1 MKKFAVIISFTIVFC
16 QGPYVSPGVQLGYGF
31 QEHVLYLSG
40 QVTVGWFTNTYL
52 NPGITLGLRHSKEKM
67 YHYVD
72 LQNTLVDFGF
82 GIGLMRNN
90 SDSNDKYIK
99 SKLWFWIPYN
109 YYPHG
114 LLAFENLAKK
124 DDSIIPQMGIFF
136 VFPVLTRVDG
146 ISY

>member
-40 QVTVGWFTNTYL
+40 QATVGWFTNTYL
-52 NPGITLGLRHSKEKM
+52 NPGITLGLRRSKEKM

-99 SKLWFWIPYN
+99 
-109 YYPHG
+109 
-114 LLAFENLAKK
+114 
-124 DDSIIPQMGIFF
+124 
-136 VFPVLTRVDG
+136 
-146 ISY
+146 